1 MYNAL
6 LALNLALWPLAETD
20 EMRSNNSV
28 FINIG
33 ILNMVCFNHPRE
45 SSSAIC
51 KHCQKL
57 ICKSCIIDSGWGFV
71 CSENCK
77 NEIKEVEK
85 MLSQNKLIASSNKLS
100 TDVLINEFERS
111 KKNQFSL
118 IASLIF
124 ISFLVIAA
132 GIDRGDYGYSVTF
145 IAIFVIMILYSV
157 FKIRSLKKALKQL
170 EVTS

>member
-1 MYNAL
+1 M
-6 LALNLALWPLAETD
+6 
-20 EMRSNNSV
+20 
-28 FINIG
+28 
-33 ILNMVCFNHPRE
+33 
-45 SSSAIC
+45 
-51 KHCQKL
+51 
-57 ICKSCIIDSGWGFV
+57 

-111 KKNQFSL
+111 KKNQFSF